1 MTTTQNMISKHKYP
15 EHLKCKRKKQMPP
28 RTKHSNVHTH
38 AGRSLIKSRSTAL
51 LVARHKHRRIC
62 FLFVSVVSVCYRA
75 AHRTS
80 VVTCTL
86 CTRLH
91 AVRHATITYPSYKC
105 ICVYGIN
112 THTHTPLS
120 PATRDATAHICT
132 PNATAGATAKLLPR
146 EQFGGLVRPVRRHAA
161 YLRHITT

>member
-1 MTTTQNMISKHKYP
+1 MSTQTHTRRPVINQI
-15 EHLKCKRKKQMPP
+15 EV
-28 RTKHSNVHTH
+28 HSIV
-38 AGRSLIKSRSTAL
+38 GCSTQTSP
-51 LVARHKHRRIC
+51 HM
-62 FLFVSVVSVCYRA
+62 FFVCECSFRVLSA

-112 THTHTPLS
+112 THTHTHTIES
-120 PATRDATAHICT
+120 SDSRRDRTHMHTECDGGRDRQTAPAGTIRWPGTAS
-132 PNATAGATAKLLPR
+132 TAARGIFAPHHY
-146 EQFGGLVRPVRRHAA
+146 LVTMRLCDLV
-161 YLRHITT
+161 